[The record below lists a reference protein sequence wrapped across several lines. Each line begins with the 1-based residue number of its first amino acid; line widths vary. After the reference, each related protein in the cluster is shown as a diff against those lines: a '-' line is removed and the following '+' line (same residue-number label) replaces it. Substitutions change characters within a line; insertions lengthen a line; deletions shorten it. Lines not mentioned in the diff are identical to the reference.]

1 MLKYRESAEKCIEN
15 AKELL
20 LEDRDLLAKDMLIDE
35 WLHRLN
41 LLHLKSNLEKQKI
54 RRVQD
59 LIHVNDQGQFAEFE
73 ITDKL

>member
-59 LIHVNDQGQFAEFE
+59 LIHVND
-73 ITDKL
+73 